1 MKEVEDKKKNKEDEY
16 EKNEGREKKKKE
28 VVEENAF
35 ILNWE
40 KCVELQQRMK
50 SNSFYELN
58 NN

>member
-50 SNSFYELN
+50 SNTVFMN
-58 NN
+58 